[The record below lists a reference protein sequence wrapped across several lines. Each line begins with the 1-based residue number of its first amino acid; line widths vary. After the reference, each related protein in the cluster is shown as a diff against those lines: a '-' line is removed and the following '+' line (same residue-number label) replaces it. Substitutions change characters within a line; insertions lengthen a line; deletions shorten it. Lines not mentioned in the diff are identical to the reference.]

1 MMKQLLLA
9 ATAFLAVL
17 GSHAATAGEEPCFTD
32 WSVAAPIVKKEG
44 LVSVERL
51 SDLVRAKLKAHI
63 IKATLCSK
71 DGGYVFHVVIR
82 PEKGKM
88 RTITVNARKP
98 FEN

>member
-1 MMKQLLLA
+1 MMKRLLLA
-9 ATAFLAVL
+9 VTASAGLF
-17 GSHAATAGEEPCFTD
+17 GSYAATAGDDPCFAD

-44 LVSVERL
+44 LVSVEHL

-63 IKATLCSK
+63 IKATLCGR
-71 DGGYVFHVVIR
+71 DGGYVFHIVIR
-82 PEKGKM
+82 PESGKM